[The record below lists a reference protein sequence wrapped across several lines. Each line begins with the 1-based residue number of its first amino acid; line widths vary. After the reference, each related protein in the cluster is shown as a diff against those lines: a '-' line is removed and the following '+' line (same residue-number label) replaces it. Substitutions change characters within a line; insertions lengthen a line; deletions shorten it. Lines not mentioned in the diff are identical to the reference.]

1 MRRAPKLIV
10 AVVDGL
16 GPAALEAAVES
27 GDAPILARLLE
38 HGRYSRAV
46 SVFPSLTPVCLS
58 SIATGAYPD
67 VHEIPHLVWY
77 HRREH
82 RIVEYGSSFGALRS
96 AGIGQTVRD
105 ALVNMNGS
113 HLSPRAVTVFEAL
126 ADAGL
131 VTATVNFTAYRG
143 RTRHAATVPFLGPV
157 QGPERFFFYNL
168 WESDRTGAPRS
179 SWRRRSGG
187 PDAYASA
194 AARWLVAR
202 DGFDFLLYY
211 LSDYDYAS
219 HALGP
224 DGASASLRR
233 ADAGIGALV
242 DAAGGLDELLE
253 RYALIVIS
261 DHAQTPVRY
270 VTALQARFAEVPGA
284 LVTASNRA
292 AMVYRLE
299 ECRVEPRELAA
310 LVDDEPSVEVAL
322 FPDGPDAVARRG
334 GEELRFA
341 PSESGGEWD
350 HSGDLSLLP
359 GPDALRR
366 SWAALRNPNAGELI
380 VSAADGWEFSDL
392 GGRHHLGGGSH
403 GSLSAGDSEVPV
415 LTVGVEGEVAAITDV
430 MPLAL
435 RHFGVELP
443 ASARRAE
450 RAA

>member
-1 MRRAPKLIV
+1 VTRKLIV

-16 GPAALEAAVES
+16 GPAALEAAIES
-27 GDAPILARLLE
+27 GDAPVLARLLG
-38 HGRYSRAV
+38 HGTYRRAV

-58 SIATGAYPD
+58 SIATGAHPD

-77 HRREH
+77 HRGEQ
-82 RIVEYGSSFGALRS
+82 RIVEYGSSFGALRT

-113 HLSPRAVTVFEAL
+113 HLAPEAVTVFEAL

-131 VTATVNFTAYRG
+131 VTAAVNFTAYRG
-143 RTRHAATVPFLGPV
+143 RTRHDATVPFLGPV
-157 QGPERFFFYNL
+157 YGPARFFFYNL
-168 WESDRTGAPRS
+168 WESDRTGAPWS

-187 PDAYASA
+187 PDAYATA

-202 DGFDFLLYY
+202 DGFDFLVYY

-224 DGASASLRR
+224 DGAHDALRR
-233 ADAGIGALV
+233 ADEGIGALV

-253 RYALIVIS
+253 RYAVIILS
-261 DHAQTPVRY
+261 DHAQTQVRE
-270 VTALQARFAEVPGA
+270 VTALEARFADVPGA
-284 LVTASNRA
+284 RLTASNRA
-292 AMVYRLE
+292 AMVYCLDG
-299 ECRVEPRELAA
+299 CLADPRELAA
-310 LVDDEPSVEVAL
+310 LVDVDPSVEIAL
-322 FPDGPDAVARRG
+322 FREGSEAVARNR

-341 PSESGGEWD
+341 PDGAGWRLT
-350 HSGDLSLLP
+350 GDSALLP

-366 SWAALRNPNAGELI
+366 AWAALGNPNAGEVLM
-380 VSAADGWEFSDL
+380 SAAEGWEFSDL

-403 GSLSAGDSEVPV
+403 GSLVAGDSEVPV
-415 LTVGVEGEVAAITDV
+415 LTVGVDAEIAAITDV
-430 MPLAL
+430 MPAAL

-443 ASARRAE
+443 ASARRAV

>member
-1 MRRAPKLIV
+1 VTRKLIV

-16 GPAALEAAVES
+16 GPAALEAAIES
-27 GDAPILARLLE
+27 GDAPILARLFQ
-38 HGRYSRAV
+38 HGTYRRAV

-77 HRREH
+77 HRGER
-82 RIVEYGSSFGALRS
+82 RIVEYGSSFGALRT

-113 HLSPRAVTVFEAL
+113 HLAPGAVTVFEAL

-131 VTATVNFTAYRG
+131 VTAAVNFTAYRG

-157 QGPERFFFYNL
+157 RGPARFFFYSL

-187 PDAYASA
+187 PDAYATA

-202 DGFDFLLYY
+202 DGFDFLVYY

-219 HALGP
+219 HVLGP
-224 DGASASLRR
+224 DGAQDALRR
-233 ADAGIGALV
+233 ADDGIRALV

-253 RYALIVIS
+253 RYALIVLS
-261 DHAQTPVRY
+261 DHAQTPVREM
-270 VTALQARFAEVPGA
+270 TALEARFVGVPGA
-284 LVTASNRA
+284 CVTASNRA
-292 AMVYRLE
+292 AMVYRLDS
-299 ECRVEPRELAA
+299 CPADPRELAA
-310 LVDDEPSVEVAL
+310 LVDEDPSVEVAL
-322 FPDGPDAVARRG
+322 FREGSEAVARNH

-341 PSESGGEWD
+341 PDEAGWRLT
-350 HSGDLSLLP
+350 GDSALLP
-359 GPDALRR
+359 GPHALRR
-366 SWAALRNPNAGELI
+366 AWAALGNPNAGEVL
-380 VSAADGWEFSDL
+380 VSAAEGWEFSDL

-403 GSLSAGDSEVPV
+403 GSLAAGDSEVPV
-415 LTVGVEGEVAAITDV
+415 LTVGVDAEIEAITDV
-430 MPLAL
+430 MPVAL

-443 ASARRAE
+443 TSARRAD